1 MLEWVYMEIK
11 LLSKKT
17 FYIKGKKEAVLVNPS
32 VEELDKIAARVVVF
46 TNGDLGQADL
56 VGDKVLING
65 PGEYEI
71 NGVEI
76 NGINGEDGNTVYKIG
91 IDGFTLVIMDDLKQ
105 ELTEKRIEKID
116 EADIL
121 VAPTVIGGNPSFKL
135 VKEWSKKWGVN
146 YLIPTSERE
155 VDMKAFLDV
164 SDNEGME
171 EIDLLKVEKLDD
183 LPDGLEV
190 KLLKFWNKW
199 RWKKH

>member
-1 MLEWVYMEIK
+1 MGLMEK
-11 LLSKKT
+11 M
-17 FYIKGKKEAVLVNPS
+17 
-32 VEELDKIAARVVVF
+32 
-46 TNGDLGQADL
+46 
-56 VGDKVLING
+56 
-65 PGEYEI
+65 
-71 NGVEI
+71 
-76 NGINGEDGNTVYKIG
+76 G

-190 KLLKFWNKW
+190 KLLKFWNK
-199 RWKKH
+199 